1 MRRAYTLVELLITI
15 TVLGIAAAVAVPMM
29 GDSGVLRVQA
39 AVRTLVADLTTA
51 QSDAI
56 ALQRGRAV
64 AFDVANNR
72 WDVIAVRGTTLNA
85 TTDTLQTTTLGTNNS
100 EFGGAVI
107 SNVDFAGGQILI
119 FDEMGSPVTTP
130 GGTTPADTG
139 FVTIRGGGQLFRVN
153 VEAYTGRIFI
163 ESSNE

>member
-29 GDSGVLRVQA
+29 GNSGVLRVQA
-39 AVRTLVADLTTA
+39 AVRTLVADLSAA

-56 ALQRGRAV
+56 ALQQGRAV
-64 AFDVANNR
+64 AFDLANNR
-72 WDVIAVRGTTLNA
+72 WSIVAVRGTTLNA
-85 TTDTLQTTTLGTNNS
+85 ATDTLQTTSLGTNNS
-100 EFGGAVI
+100 DFGGAAL
-107 SNVDFAGGQILI
+107 SNASFGTGQTLI

-153 VEAYTGRIFI
+153 IEAYTGRIFI

>member
-1 MRRAYTLVELLITI
+1 MRRGYTLVELLITI

-64 AFDVANNR
+64 TFDIANNR
-72 WDVIAVRGTTLNA
+72 WSIIAVRGTSINA
-85 TTDTLQTTTLGTNNS
+85 ATDTLQSTTLGSNNS
-100 EFGGAVI
+100 DFGGAEL
-107 SNVDFAGGQILI
+107 SNADFAGGQTLILTRWAR
-119 FDEMGSPVTTP
+119 P
-130 GGTTPADTG
+130 
-139 FVTIRGGGQLFRVN
+139 
-153 VEAYTGRIFI
+153 
-163 ESSNE
+163 